1 MKMRYYHKKKAVKTA
16 IKLLGVE
23 SYMLQKKERRIEQAN
38 NSSIKFENR
47 LKNLGVNQYSINF
60 KTLSQW
66 QKKKTKKQQI
76 Y

>member
-23 SYMLQKKERRIEQAN
+23 SYMLQKRKRRIEQAN

-47 LKNLGVNQYSINF
+47 LKNLGVN
-60 KTLSQW
+60 
-66 QKKKTKKQQI
+66 
-76 Y
+76 

>member
-23 SYMLQKKERRIEQAN
+23 SYMLQKKEHRIEQAN

-47 LKNLGVNQYSINF
+47 LKNLGVN
-60 KTLSQW
+60 
-66 QKKKTKKQQI
+66 
-76 Y
+76 

>member
-23 SYMLQKKERRIEQAN
+23 SYMLQKKKRRIEQTN

-47 LKNLGVNQYSINF
+47 LKNLGVN
-60 KTLSQW
+60 
-66 QKKKTKKQQI
+66 
-76 Y
+76 